1 VNPQVSPHK
10 RLAVAVLGLA
20 AAGLLISAAVF
31 PYRSNDSTRPFV
43 VAFPATFILAAWGL
57 AFLASG
63 GHKRW
68 VYAVVSGLTVYV
80 GTLSVVF
87 WIALRR

>member
-10 RLAVAVLGLA
+10 RLVVAVLGLA

-57 AFLASG
+57 AFLVSG
-63 GHKRW
+63 SHKRW
-68 VYAVVSGLTVYV
+68 DAVVSGLTVYV
-80 GTLSVVF
+80 GVLSVVF